1 MDADLPANAPP
12 PPPADLARWWSDRDP
27 RAAEWLDRYHRAR
40 LLRFCR
46 ASLGEAGG
54 AEDVVQETLLRAIA
68 RPEAPE
74 RLRPFLLRIA
84 RNHCFDRLRRLGR
97 EPAVLGSLDDG
108 PFVASLTGPLSGLLR
123 AERIARLRAVLESLT
138 PLQEETLRLR
148 HLEELS
154 REEIAIVQETSV
166 ATVKSRLFEAMK
178 ALRRMYEDDS
188 DATGAGKRSPD

>member
-1 MDADLPANAPP
+1 VIRGRRLIDDPVFEELEAERRSRRPGPVAGLGGAPHDEVDLPV
-12 PPPADLARWWSDRDP
+12 
-27 RAAEWLDRYHRAR
+27 
-40 LLRFCR
+40 
-46 ASLGEAGG
+46 G
-54 AEDVVQETLLRAIA
+54 
-68 RPEAPE
+68 
-74 RLRPFLLRIA
+74 
-84 RNHCFDRLRRLGR
+84 LGR
-97 EPAVLGSLDDG
+97 RVG
-108 PFVASLTGPLSGLLR
+108 
-123 AERIARLRAVLESLT
+123 ERIARLRAVLESLT